1 MANKISEV
9 YASAFVELAVEDNKV
24 VERKKQAQT
33 LKEYLKGELMVFLR
47 SNAINKEI
55 KKDLINEC
63 FAAFDVS
70 FRNLLCLLV
79 DKGRSTYANE
89 ILTDFISKCNEHL
102 GIKVAKVTSS
112 RPLRDEEVTR
122 LKKAI
127 GNKYH
132 CDVEIDEVI
141 DKDLISGFKVK
152 IDDYVIDTSMQ
163 NKMNNLKKELL
174 KESW

>member
-1 MANKISEV
+1 MGNKISEV

-24 VERKKQAQT
+24 VERKKQAQK

-47 SNAINKEI
+47 TNAIDKEV

-102 GIKVAKVTSS
+102 DIKVAKVTSS
-112 RPLRDEEVTR
+112 RPLRDEE
-122 LKKAI
+122 
-127 GNKYH
+127 
-132 CDVEIDEVI
+132 IDEVI
-141 DKDLISGFKVK
+141 DKALISGFKVK